1 MFFLYCVVIQIWTL
15 RDLQMHAF
23 CFYIAAQ
30 LFSNYD
36 RNNTIPLL
44 LCKETVLKHS
54 FNGVFRHS

>member
-1 MFFLYCVVIQIWTL
+1 MDS

-30 LFSNYD
+30 LFLNYD